1 MRSVVDPA
9 PATPVE
15 PVTEVLHGVE
25 ITDPYRWLED
35 QNSPR
40 TRKWIEEQTAYT
52 RAYFTAIP
60 QRQILNRVQ
69 ELLAVE
75 VVSEPRRVGDRYFFL
90 KREQLQEQPAIVM
103 RDGVSG
109 RDVLLVDPEMCGND
123 KRASVG
129 IFNISSDGKL
139 LAYTIRQNAQDA
151 YEVGFL
157 DVERRRELP
166 DRLGLGFCDGLAFG
180 PRNTGF
186 YYSHMG
192 LDSSSSEPR
201 CVYWHSFGQDRAQDT
216 EVFCAGTG
224 SELRLHCVESKDCRY
239 LAYLAS
245 WQSDPPRA
253 DLYIHD
259 LAANKSPKTVFRQK
273 QGYFFPFFLGDELIC
288 LTDFEA
294 SNRHI
299 VAIDP
304 HRPQSANWRVV
315 VPESDSLIHS
325 FALAGELIF
334 VNYVKKIASHIE
346 IFDSTGQRRGEL
358 PVAAQSTV
366 GFQVWDPQ
374 SKTLF
379 YEVTSFLRPPTI
391 SAYDT
396 QTGSSSVWYRRRA
409 PTDPTS
415 VLTRQ
420 VTYRSKDE
428 TEVPMFLVS
437 QKNRADEPLPTFLT
451 GYGAFGAT
459 LTPQFAAY
467 STVLVEQGF
476 LFAVANLRGGSE
488 LGEGWHR
495 AGKRRNRQ
503 KAIDDFIA
511 AAEWLVSTEHSIPGR
526 LAIGGGSNAGLL
538 VAAALTQRPDLFRA
552 VVCVGPLNDML
563 RYHKFDRARTW
574 IEEYGCAENEE
585 DFEFLR
591 KFSPFHGVQ
600 DGVAYPAVL
609 LVSGDD
615 DTRCNPMHARKM
627 TARLQAA
634 TSSPHPI
641 LLDYKPNW
649 GHIAVQPLTNRIDA
663 LTNRLAF
670 VFHELE

>member
-1 MRSVVDPA
+1 
-9 PATPVE
+9 
-15 PVTEVLHGVE
+15 
-25 ITDPYRWLED
+25 
-35 QNSPR
+35 
-40 TRKWIEEQTAYT
+40 
-52 RAYFTAIP
+52 
-60 QRQILNRVQ
+60 
-69 ELLAVE
+69 
-75 VVSEPRRVGDRYFFL
+75 
-90 KREQLQEQPAIVM
+90 
-103 RDGVSG
+103 
-109 RDVLLVDPEMCGND
+109 
-123 KRASVG
+123 
-129 IFNISSDGKL
+129 
-139 LAYTIRQNAQDA
+139 
-151 YEVGFL
+151 
-157 DVERRRELP
+157 
-166 DRLGLGFCDGLAFG
+166 
-180 PRNTGF
+180 
-186 YYSHMG
+186 
-192 LDSSSSEPR
+192 
-201 CVYWHSFGQDRAQDT
+201 
-216 EVFCAGTG
+216 
-224 SELRLHCVESKDCRY
+224 
-239 LAYLAS
+239 
-245 WQSDPPRA
+245 
-253 DLYIHD
+253 
-259 LAANKSPKTVFRQK
+259 
-273 QGYFFPFFLGDELIC
+273 
-288 LTDFEA
+288 
-294 SNRHI
+294 
-299 VAIDP
+299 
-304 HRPQSANWRVV
+304 
-315 VPESDSLIHS
+315 
-325 FALAGELIF
+325 
-334 VNYVKKIASHIE
+334 
-346 IFDSTGQRRGEL
+346 
-358 PVAAQSTV
+358 
-366 GFQVWDPQ
+366 
-374 SKTLF
+374 
-379 YEVTSFLRPPTI
+379 
-391 SAYDT
+391 
-396 QTGSSSVWYRRRA
+396 
-409 PTDPTS
+409 
-415 VLTRQ
+415 
-420 VTYRSKDE
+420 
-428 TEVPMFLVS
+428 MFLVS